1 MSISTLRFPVL
12 TLALLLAL
20 SPAAEAQFGGIIRG
34 AINREARTAV
44 NDAVSGT
51 VECIRG
57 DDECV
62 QDANDNGNDVTIVDP
77 DGEPILDSDNGGEPV
92 LDSNGNPVIDPE
104 EAEKLAQEPG
114 EGGWRNYDF
123 TPGKK
128 VLYVSDFTNSR
139 VGRFPS
145 TEFGFDSGNGQTVE
159 VEELGRK
166 KMLETSASTIFT
178 VELPETLPEDFSVE
192 FFIKTSNPNGGLD
205 VYFGPPPP
213 ASLRDSQHLRFGQSP
228 GIYSGGS
235 PLSSMRMNGG
245 LAFGFHQV
253 RLQVDGDYAVLYIGT
268 ERVANLPAAEIVG
281 SDVITFHMAGGPN
294 ARGYISDVVV
304 AAGIETFYDTLT
316 ETGEFTTRGIYFD
329 SDSDVLRPESTP
341 TLEDIR
347 STLTSNPDLRVMIE
361 GHTDDRGDVDYNLD
375 LSQRRA
381 RSVVMYLTE
390 NGVDGGQVD
399 AIGKGEG
406 EPVADNTNA
415 GGRAENRRVVLRL
428 AQN

>member
-1 MSISTLRFPVL
+1 
-12 TLALLLAL
+12 
-20 SPAAEAQFGGIIRG
+20 
-34 AINREARTAV
+34 
-44 NDAVSGT
+44 
-51 VECIRG
+51 
-57 DDECV
+57 
-62 QDANDNGNDVTIVDP
+62 
-77 DGEPILDSDNGGEPV
+77 
-92 LDSNGNPVIDPE
+92 
-104 EAEKLAQEPG
+104 
-114 EGGWRNYDF
+114 
-123 TPGKK
+123 
-128 VLYVSDFTNSR
+128 
-139 VGRFPS
+139 
-145 TEFGFDSGNGQTVE
+145 
-159 VEELGRK
+159 
-166 KMLETSASTIFT
+166 
-178 VELPETLPEDFSVE
+178 
-192 FFIKTSNPNGGLD
+192 
-205 VYFGPPPP
+205 
-213 ASLRDSQHLRFGQSP
+213 
-228 GIYSGGS
+228 
-235 PLSSMRMNGG
+235 MNGG